1 MALAIRL
8 SNNNNYTVEDAN
20 HLTIC
25 KPPSKDH
32 LSYSKLL
39 ECLKIFMKVNNIG
52 FNFWNCVCSCNLITN
67 NTSFHLNYMPFKK
80 KYYPLFDF
88 YSFLVNVDRKKIHHL
103 CHLCHVMRWD
113 WKIKQR
119 P

>member
-1 MALAIRL
+1 VPRASAIRL
-8 SNNNNYTVEDAN
+8 SKNNNYTVEDAN

-52 FNFWNCVCSCNLITN
+52 FYFWNCVCSCDLILS
-67 NTSFHLNYMPFKK
+67 NTSFHLNCMPYFLG
-80 KYYPLFDF
+80 YYPLFYLF
-88 YSFLVNVDRKKIHHL
+88 IFGEL
-103 CHLCHVMRWD
+103 
-113 WKIKQR
+113 
-119 P
+119 